1 MILSKSDYTLFL
13 RHPAWAW
20 LKKHDKGKL
29 PPVSANLQAM
39 FDAGYLFESYAE
51 KLFPDGVRVG
61 FKEYGDYLS
70 QPARTKK
77 TFADGAK
84 TVFQGRF
91 EANNMTCICDVV
103 TKIDDTTLDLYEIK
117 SSTETKLIHE
127 HDLAFQMVVLEA
139 CGYTVRNITV
149 LCVNN
154 DYVRHGEIDVKQLV
168 TEENVTDVVKE
179 RRDDTKDHIG
189 NALRVLSSPTIP
201 DISPAHCGFQSLQ
214 DWLEIYRTLTTVE
227 PGSIYDLCR
236 LNVGLIETLEER
248 NVRRIA
254 EIPEDITLG
263 SQQQL
268 QVRATK
274 EHRVIIERNKIKDFV
289 SKCTFPLYFLDYE
302 TLTSVV
308 PLFDGQRAY
317 QQVPFQ
323 YSLHVLETPG
333 GELKHYGYL
342 HNEHTDPIL
351 PLTKSLMSHIGDMGT
366 VLVWY
371 ESFEK
376 GKNVEMGC
384 TNDTCFTFYEKLN
397 RRIVDLMTPFSKG
410 WYADKD
416 FLGSASIKSVLPV
429 LVLELSYDDL
439 NIHEGSSAQ
448 RIWMKTVLEG
458 KHEKEREYILKD
470 LEEYCKL
477 DTFAMV
483 KIYEKLKNTIAR

>member
-61 FKEYGDYLS
+61 FKEYGEYLT
-70 QPARTKK
+70 QPTRTKK
-77 TFADGAK
+77 AIDDGAK

-91 EANNMTCICDVV
+91 ESNNLTCICDVV
-103 TKIDDTTLDLYEIK
+103 TKVDEKTLDLYEIK
-117 SSTETKLIHE
+117 SSTEAKLIHE

-139 CGYTVRNITV
+139 CGYTVRNIKV

-154 DYVRHGEIDVKQLV
+154 EYVRHGDIDINQLV
-168 TEENVTDVVKE
+168 SEEDITAVVKE

-189 NALRVLSSPTIP
+189 KAIRVLESPTIP
-201 DISPAHCGFQSLQ
+201 DISPVHCGFDSLKE
-214 DWLEIYRTLTTVE
+214 WLEIYRTLTSVA

-236 LNVGLIETLEER
+236 LNVELIEELDER
-248 NVRRIA
+248 NIRLIKD
-254 EIPEDITLG
+254 IPEDIKLK
-263 SQQQL
+263 SQQLL
-268 QVRATK
+268 QVQVTK
-274 EHRVIIERNKIKDFV
+274 TNTVKIEKAKIKDFLA
-289 SKCTFPLYFLDYE
+289 KFTFPLYFLDYE
-302 TLTSVV
+302 TLSSVV
-308 PLFDGQRAY
+308 PLFDGQKAY

-323 YSLHVLETPG
+323 YSLHVMETPG

-342 HNEHTDPIL
+342 HNERTDPIL
-351 PLTKSLMSHIGDMGT
+351 PITASLQSHIGEMGT
-366 VLVWY
+366 ILVWY

-376 GKNVEMGC
+376 GRNVEMGC
-384 TNDTCFTFYEKLN
+384 TNEMCFTFYEKVN
-397 RRIVDLMTPFSKG
+397 KRILDLMTPFSQG

-416 FLGSASIKSVLPV
+416 FLGSASIKHVLPV
-429 LVLELSYDDL
+429 LIPELTYADL
-439 NIHEGSSAQ
+439 AIHEGSSAQ
-448 RIWMKTVLEG
+448 RIWMETVLEG
-458 KHEKEREYILKD
+458 KHEKEREQILKD

-483 KIYEKLKNTIAR
+483 RIYEKLLQVLK